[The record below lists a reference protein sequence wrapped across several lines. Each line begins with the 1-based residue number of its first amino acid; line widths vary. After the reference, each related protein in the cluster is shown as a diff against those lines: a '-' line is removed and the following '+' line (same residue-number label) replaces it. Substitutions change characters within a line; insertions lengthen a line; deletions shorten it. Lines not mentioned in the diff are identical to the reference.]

1 MGIPT
6 LIYPSIF
13 ESTEGQLQ
21 DLKEVDDQ
29 NQFIKHLLVGTQYD
43 PHIFEIDKDIKFVSD

>member
-29 NQFIKHLLVGTQYD
+29 N
-43 PHIFEIDKDIKFVSD
+43 